1 MKGYL
6 LIFTFSFFIIH
17 AQNQEK
23 DFYKESK
30 RISLYPEGIPC
41 KSDFE
46 TVVDYNSTGRTF
58 KKIADPEIWYFPSKI
73 NNDNKPAVLIMPGGG
88 YYDLWFDKEGVDVA
102 EWLNKIGISAFVL
115 KYRLPH
121 WESEQCKSKVA
132 LMDAQ
137 RAMRIIR
144 SNSNKWEINPEKIG
158 VLGFSAGGHL
168 ASTISTH
175 HDQGLSQSKVE
186 IERTTSSRPNF
197 TILIYPVVSLQNSPE
212 THYGSRQNL
221 LGKTPANELVDY
233 YSNELQVKND
243 TPPAILIHTNEDSA
257 VPPENSILYYLAL
270 RKYNIPAAIHIWE
283 KGRHGLGFAKDG
295 EHAFKSWPQITKEWM
310 IERDI
315 IN

>member
-1 MKGYL
+1 MKNIL
-6 LIFTFSFFIIH
+6 LIFTLSLFIAN
-17 AQNQEK
+17 AQNQDK
-23 DFYKESK
+23 DFYKEKK

-58 KKIADPEIWYFPSKI
+58 KKIADPEIWYFPSRIK
-73 NNDNKPAVLIMPGGG
+73 NDNKPAILVMPGGG

-102 EWLNKIGISAFVL
+102 KWLNKIGVSAFVL

-121 WESEQCKSKVA
+121 WETVECKSEVA

-144 SNSNKWEINPEKIG
+144 SNSIKWGINPEKIG

-175 HDQGLSQSKVE
+175 HDQGLSQSK
-186 IERTTSSRPNF
+186 IEMERKISSRPNF
-197 TILIYPVVSLQNSPE
+197 TILIYPVVSLQNSPN
-212 THYGSRQNL
+212 THFGSRQNL
-221 LGKTPANELVDY
+221 LGKTPINELVDY
-233 YSNELQVKND
+233 YSNELQVKSD

-257 VPPENSILYYLAL
+257 VPPENSILYYSAL

-283 KGRHGLGFAKDG
+283 KGQHGLGFANDG
-295 EHAFKSWPQITKEWM
+295 DYGFKSWPKVTKEWM
-310 IERDI
+310 IERGI

>member
-1 MKGYL
+1 MKNLL
-6 LIFTFSFFIIH
+6 LIFALSLFIAH
-17 AQNQEK
+17 AQNQDK
-23 DFYKESK
+23 DFYKEAK

-73 NNDNKPAVLIMPGGG
+73 NNDNKPAVLVMPGGG

-102 EWLNKIGISAFVL
+102 KWLNKIGISAFVL

-121 WESEQCKSKVA
+121 WETVECKSEVA

-144 SNSNKWEINPEKIG
+144 NNSTKWEIDPEKIG

-175 HDQGLSQSKVE
+175 HDQGLSQSKIE
-186 IERTTSSRPNF
+186 IERKTSSRPDF
-197 TILIYPVVSLQNSPE
+197 TILIYPVVSVQNSPD
-212 THYGSRQNL
+212 THYGSRQSL
-221 LGKTPANELVDY
+221 LGKTPTNELVDY
-233 YSNELQVKND
+233 YSNELQVKHD

-283 KGRHGLGFAKDG
+283 KGQHGLGFAKDG
-295 EHAFKSWPQITKEWM
+295 DYGFKSWPRVTQEWM